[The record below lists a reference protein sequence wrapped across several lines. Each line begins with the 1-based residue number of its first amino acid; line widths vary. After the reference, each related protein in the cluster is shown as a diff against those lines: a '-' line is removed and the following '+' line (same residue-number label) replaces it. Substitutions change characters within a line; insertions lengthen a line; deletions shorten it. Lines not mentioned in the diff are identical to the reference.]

1 MREIN
6 VITPFR
12 DNSGIITPRP
22 LRSNV
27 DDYDPTLNGP
37 LILAQNIF
45 RLETDGS
52 GDKTITGLEVRQVLD
67 TQWLINV
74 GVFGPGP
81 SQNILLANEDILSR
95 AINRFITPTGNAYVL
110 RPRETAF
117 LWHDDTDNRWRILY
131 GTGA

>member
-6 VITPFR
+6 VITPNR
-12 DNSGIITPRP
+12 DNSGIVTAPP

-27 DDYDPTLNGP
+27 NDYDPTLNGP

-45 RLETDGS
+45 RLETDGN

-74 GVFGPGP
+74 GAIVSGP
-81 SQNILLANEDILSR
+81 SQNILLAHEGVGSR
-95 AINRFITPTGNAYVL
+95 AINRFITPNGNTYVL

-117 LWHDDTDNRWRILY
+117 LWHDDEANRWRILY